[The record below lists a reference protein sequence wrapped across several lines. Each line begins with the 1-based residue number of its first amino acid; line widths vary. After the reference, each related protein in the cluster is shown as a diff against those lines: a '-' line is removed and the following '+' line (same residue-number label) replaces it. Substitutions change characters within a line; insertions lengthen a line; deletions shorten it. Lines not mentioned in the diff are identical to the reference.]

1 MKLNSIERFAMNNP
15 ARSAHQHVREA
26 RWFGAASG
34 GRLRGADV
42 LEVGCGRGVGVE
54 VLLDRLGAA
63 HVTALDVDPRM
74 VEAARRR
81 MSGRPPARYTLGV
94 GDVADLPL
102 ADERYDAVA
111 DFAILH
117 HVPDWQRAVAEVAR
131 VLRPG
136 GLLLFEEVPA
146 HVLDSWLLRT
156 FTDHPRENRFEPDTF
171 VAELSRHGLQVPGG
185 VRRRLGGLLFVGVA
199 VKTGAGADAN
209 PPIGG

>member
-15 ARSAHQHVREA
+15 LRSAHQHLREA
-26 RWFGAASG
+26 RWFAVGSE

-54 VLLDRLGAA
+54 VLLDRLGVA
-63 HVTALDVDPRM
+63 HVTALDVDPAM
-74 VEAARRR
+74 VETARRR
-81 MSGRPPARYTLGV
+81 LSDRPPARYTLGV

-111 DFAILH
+111 DFAIMH

-146 HVLDSWLLRT
+146 HVLDSWLLRH
-156 FTDHPRENRFEPDTF
+156 FTDHPRENRFEAADF
-171 VAELSRHGLQVPGG
+171 VAELSRKGLQVPAG
-185 VRRRLGGLLFVGVA
+185 VQPRLGGMLFVGVA
-199 VKTGAGADAN
+199 VKGR
-209 PPIGG
+209 